1 MEGEEKG
8 GQPLMN
14 ISHAVPTL
22 TTQDLLALPRD
33 DSVTR
38 YLIRGQLREVPMTKR
53 NRWHTRLEAR
63 IAQLLGNWLDQ
74 QPEPRGEVFAGEVG
88 CILRHNPDTTV
99 GIDVVYAGHDVAT
112 RESKET
118 TLLDGIPILAVE
130 ILSPS
135 TTQEE
140 LNERIDEFL
149 AVGVPLLWLVD
160 PHLRT
165 VLVLRPGKEPEL
177 FNVNQEL
184 SGEPQLPGFR
194 VPVSRIFRR

>member
-1 MEGEEKG
+1 
-8 GQPLMN
+8 MN
-14 ISHAVPTL
+14 ISHAIPTL
-22 TTQDLLALPRD
+22 TTAELLALPPD
-33 DSVTR
+33 DRVDR

-88 CILRHNPDTTV
+88 CILRHDPDTTF
-99 GIDVVYAGHDVAT
+99 GIDVVYAAHDVAT

-118 TLLDGIPILAVE
+118 TLLDGLPVLAVE
-130 ILSPS
+130 ILSAS
-135 TTQEE
+135 TTEE
-140 LNERIDEFL
+140 DLNERVNEFL

-165 VLVLRPGKEPEL
+165 VLVLRPGTEPQL

-194 VPVSRIFRR
+194 VPVSTIFRR